1 MKKRLSRFLYAIS
14 ALVLVAGCSKDSD
27 KTLENVPG
35 TYSGNNISVTVN
47 NVLMTESNGKVE
59 IIGTDA
65 SDMTFKIHNLI
76 FGMEEYTITECQI
89 RVDNDNSRIF
99 AGFNGG
105 EESDLN
111 TVIISGRITPENK
124 KLVINITTKGA
135 TGDYA
140 NENMVALVNGEVAP
154 ENASIKIT
162 GTKTTD
168 ATMILDGFVLGE
180 EEPIEITGLQVT
192 KEVTA
197 KESDD
202 TEKTTQ
208 KFTGEYSD
216 DYKTV
221 SVSGT
226 IINYTMTVNVAVKNT
241 SAIVGKWKIAKE
253 MGENAYGEQEEMHRL
268 IINVENSTGKII
280 FLGSEQ
286 DVTAFGPFLKAI
298 ATGYGLGDYLDA
310 LNYFE
315 FKENGS
321 IALSFNDPQNGN
333 AEMTIPNELI
343 PEGTIRWY
351 AKDGKVY
358 FVINMELINMVPG
371 GYGSIFSQLFE
382 VKDGYLHA
390 PLNFTK
396 TANGVD
402 IYFDKA
408 FFQTAFPIIEGLLP
422 SLLPSDMDPSIKAI
436 LDMVIPEVGT
446 IIDESTK
453 FEVGLGLAKVPETAE

>member
-1 MKKRLSRFLYAIS
+1 MKKRLSRFLYAIT
-14 ALVLVAGCSKDSD
+14 ALVLVAGCSKDTD

-35 TYSGNNISVTVN
+35 TYSGDNITVTIN
-47 NVLMTESNGKVE
+47 NVLQTESNGKVE

-65 SDMTFKIHNLI
+65 SDMTFKIHNLV
-76 FGMEEYTITECQI
+76 FGLKEYTITGCQI

-99 AGFNGG
+99 SGFNGG
-105 EESDLN
+105 GESDLN
-111 TVIISGRITPENK
+111 TVIISGRIKTDNK
-124 KLVINITTKGA
+124 KLVVDITTKGA

-140 NENMVALVNGEVAP
+140 NENLIALVNGEVAP
-154 ENASIKIT
+154 ENAKIKIT
-162 GTKTTD
+162 GTKITD

-192 KEVTA
+192 KEAAA

-202 TEKTTQ
+202 DVKVTQ

-216 DYKTV
+216 EYKTV
-221 SVSGT
+221 SVGGT
-226 IINYTMTVNVAVKNT
+226 ITNYTMTVNVTVKNT
-241 SAIVGKWKIAKE
+241 SAVVGKWKIAKE
-253 MGENAYGEQEEMHRL
+253 MGLDNFGNETEVHRV
-268 IINVENSTGKII
+268 IINVENTTGKII

-286 DVTAFGPFLKAI
+286 DVNVFGPFLKMI
-298 ATGYGLGDYLDA
+298 AMGYGLDNYLDA

-351 AKDGKVY
+351 AKEGKVY
-358 FVINMELINMVPG
+358 FVVNMDLINMIPG

-382 VKDGYLHA
+382 VKDGYVHV
-390 PLNFTK
+390 PINFTK

-408 FFQTAFPIIEGLLP
+408 FLQQAFPIIKGLIPSEGLGDLQ
-422 SLLPSDMDPSIKAI
+422 AI
-436 LDMVIPEVGT
+436 IEMVIPEMET
-446 IIDESTK
+446 IINESTK
-453 FEVGLGLAKVPETAE
+453 FEVGLGLAKVTE